1 MTAAQRARFKKALL
15 ELQQEL
21 QTTGFQ
27 KVDPNRT
34 SAETVGDNED
44 EQPLNEMLQSVTS
57 GRNRSHAL
65 MLGQITRALAKLRD
79 DPDDFGVCEEC
90 SEEIP
95 LPRLNAMPYALL
107 CVACQSK
114 RDGPKG
120 GPTRK
125 KLTDYR

>member
-1 MTAAQRARFKKALL
+1 MTASQRTRFRNALL
-15 ELQQEL
+15 ALQQEI
-21 QTTGFQ
+21 QTHGFQ
-27 KVDPNRT
+27 KLDPNRT
-34 SAETVGDNED
+34 SAEAVGDKED
-44 EQPLNEMLQSVTS
+44 EQPLNEMLQSVAS

-79 DPDDFGVCEEC
+79 DPDDYGVCEEC
-90 SEEIP
+90 SEAIP
-95 LPRLNAMPYALL
+95 LPRLNAMPYATF

-114 RDGPKG
+114 LDGPRG